1 MGLRLKKTIYVDY
14 LPGYTGFT
22 AKSYLQVTDCPF
34 STNFDPP
41 SSHCPYPNDKQTSKL
56 IWDIFLIDIIK
67 ARVRLV
73 PLLSLTALSWS
84 CRRFI
89 AWGRPNEV
97 IAPYDLVVLLMLAL
111 KTPPIAGNCFSG
123 WLTITYEGFS
133 DLFFFSK
140 LQYFSSV
147 WQEQYR
153 AAFQST
159 EVILFLPA
167 AQRLSLI
174 EVRVQKKQQ
183 VTFAFYV
190 VLLV

>member
-1 MGLRLKKTIYVDY
+1 MDY

-67 ARVRLV
+67 AQVRLV

-133 DLFFFSK
+133 DLFFSK

-159 EVILFLPA
+159 EVILFFRNCSFLTDFE
-167 AQRLSLI
+167 SLTISIFVII
-174 EVRVQKKQQ
+174 ERS
-183 VTFAFYV
+183 
-190 VLLV
+190 

>member
-1 MGLRLKKTIYVDY
+1 MDY

-41 SSHCPYPNDKQTSKL
+41 SSHCPYPNDKQTNL
-56 IWDIFLIDIIK
+56 RYILIDIIK

-111 KTPPIAGNCFSG
+111 KTPPIARNCFSG

-133 DLFFFSK
+133 DLFFFEIAI
-140 LQYFSSV
+140 LQLSLTRAISCSFPIYWSNSFFF
-147 WQEQYR
+147 EI
-153 AAFQST
+153 AAFWQ
-159 EVILFLPA
+159 I
-167 AQRLSLI
+167 LSL
-174 EVRVQKKQQ
+174 
-183 VTFAFYV
+183 
-190 VLLV
+190 LLV